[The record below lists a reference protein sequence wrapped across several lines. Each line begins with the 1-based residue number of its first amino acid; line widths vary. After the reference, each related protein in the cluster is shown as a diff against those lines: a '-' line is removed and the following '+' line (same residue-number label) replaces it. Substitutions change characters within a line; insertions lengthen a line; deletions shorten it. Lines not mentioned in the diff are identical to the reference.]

1 MATIVLGV
9 QWGDEGKGKLCDI
22 LGSGADIC
30 ARATGGRNCGHTVV
44 ANGVSY
50 DFHMLPSGL
59 LNSSARNLI
68 GPGVVL
74 HLPTFFEEL
83 KKLQGQDIPDIE
95 QRIFVSKRCALNLD
109 LHEIADCI
117 YEDSLGSNSIGT
129 TRRGIAERTNLIVA
143 DLFEDDILEHKMKTL
158 AKQFG
163 HSHGVNETNYDVEG
177 EISKLK
183 GLREKLRPFC
193 IDDVEY
199 LEAEQTQDKKIIIE
213 GAQSAMLDLVYGTY
227 PHVTSTPTTFGG
239 VMAGLNIN
247 RRKIDA
253 VIGVVK
259 AYTTRVGEGPFPTD
273 HEFGV
278 STGRARR
285 CGCFAKYSHQVN
297 HYDYLNLTKL
307 DILDDFDTIQVA
319 IGYKNPETGEILRTY
334 PASAALLS
342 RVEPVY
348 LALKGWQRPTTH
360 VKEFQRLPEEAQGY
374 IRLIESFLGV
384 PVRWIGT
391 GPGRED
397 IIVKND

>member
-9 QWGDEGKGKLCDI
+9 QWGDEGK
-22 LGSGADIC
+22 A
-30 ARATGGRNCGHTVV
+30 VV

-50 DFHMLPSGL
+50 DFQMLPSGL
-59 LNSSARNLI
+59 LNPSTRHLI
-68 GPGVVL
+68 GPWVVL

-83 KKLQGQDIPDIE
+83 KKLQDQDIPDIE
-95 QRIFVSKRCALNLD
+95 QRLFVSKRCALNLD
-109 LHEIADCI
+109 LHEIADGVH
-117 YEDSLGSNSIGT
+117 EDSLGGNSIGT
-129 TRRGIAERTNLIVA
+129 TRRGIGPAYTSRAERTNLIVA
-143 DLFEDDILEHKMKTL
+143 DLFEDDVLEHKMKTL

-163 HSHGVNETNYDVEG
+163 QSHGVNKIHYDVEN
-177 EISKLK
+177 EISRLKELRGKL
-183 GLREKLRPFC
+183 GPFC

-199 LEAEQTQDKKIIIE
+199 LEAEQNQNKKLIIE

-227 PHVTSTPTTFGG
+227 PYVTSTTTTFGG

-259 AYTTRVGEGPFPTD
+259 AYTTRVGEGPFPTEFSD
-273 HEFGV
+273 EAFADNFRHKSHEFGV
-278 STGRARR
+278 STGHARR
-285 CGCFAKYSHQVN
+285 CGWLDLVLAKYSHQVN

-307 DILDDFDTIQVA
+307 DILDDFETIQVA
-319 IGYKNPETGEILRTY
+319 IGYKNPETDEILTTY

-360 VKEFQRLPEEAQGY
+360 VRSFQMLPEEAQGY
-374 IRLIESFLGV
+374 VRLIESLLGV
-384 PVRWIGT
+384 PVKWIGT
-391 GPGRED
+391 GLGRED